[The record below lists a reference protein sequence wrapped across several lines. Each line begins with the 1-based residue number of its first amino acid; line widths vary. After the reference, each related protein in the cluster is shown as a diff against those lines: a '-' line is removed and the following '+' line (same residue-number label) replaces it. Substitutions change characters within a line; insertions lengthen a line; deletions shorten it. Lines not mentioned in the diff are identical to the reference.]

1 MVVCVRQNCGYN
13 LSCRV
18 ENLKTWRQPQ
28 RFFLKC
34 HGPCCELAEEIF
46 ESIPGR
52 ERFEKRRKPGKIFF
66 VLLISDVFSI
76 VPKNEVYFPAEVKKS
91 TEDGAPA
98 IPGSIVFSSLR
109 RIELFDRLK

>member
-1 MVVCVRQNCGYN
+1 M
-13 LSCRV
+13 
-18 ENLKTWRQPQ
+18 
-28 RFFLKC
+28 
-34 HGPCCELAEEIF
+34 
-46 ESIPGR
+46 
-52 ERFEKRRKPGKIFF
+52 
-66 VLLISDVFSI
+66 LLISDVFSI